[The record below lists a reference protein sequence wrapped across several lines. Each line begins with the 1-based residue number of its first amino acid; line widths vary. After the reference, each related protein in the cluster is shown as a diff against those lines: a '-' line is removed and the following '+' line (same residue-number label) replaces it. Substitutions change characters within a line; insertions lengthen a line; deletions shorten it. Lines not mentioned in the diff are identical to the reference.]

1 MMSNE
6 MQTERKEKARR
17 LRSSG
22 LTYRQ
27 IAKEVGASL
36 ETLHRWCKDIPPQTD
51 KQTLEPSGETPNRMF
66 GEPFTVPKQTNGRV
80 QTHTSE
86 SRSTAF
92 GVWLLLFFLVLVVLI
107 VLLSLFRDRITGGGE
122 KAREEESELESVGYG
137 GRSIEDL

>member
-51 KQTLEPSGETPNRMF
+51 KQTLKSSSETPNRMF
-66 GEPFTVPKQTNGRV
+66 GEPFTVPKQTGESKHTLLRV
-80 QTHTSE
+80 GVP
-86 SRSTAF
+86 RLAF
-92 GVWLLLFFLVLVVLI
+92 GFYSFF
-107 VLLSLFRDRITGGGE
+107 SFWWF
-122 KAREEESELESVGYG
+122 
-137 GRSIEDL
+137 

>member
-51 KQTLEPSGETPNRMF
+51 KQTLEPSGE
-66 GEPFTVPKQTNGRV
+66 PFTVPKQTNGRV
-80 QTHTSE
+80 QTDTSE

-122 KAREEESELESVGYG
+122 KAREEESELESVGYS
-137 GRSIEDL
+137 GRSIEDLWEI

>member
-36 ETLHRWCKDIPPQTD
+36 ETLHRWCKDIPPQTG
-51 KQTLEPSGETPNRMF
+51 KQTLEPS
-66 GEPFTVPKQTNGRV
+66 GEPFTVPKQTNGGV

-86 SRSTAF
+86 SKSTAF